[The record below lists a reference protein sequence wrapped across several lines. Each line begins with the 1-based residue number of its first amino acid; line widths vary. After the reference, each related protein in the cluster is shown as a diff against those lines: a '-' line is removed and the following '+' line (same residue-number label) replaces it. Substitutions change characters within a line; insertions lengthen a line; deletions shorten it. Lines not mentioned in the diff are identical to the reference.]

1 MRTPGDPAA
10 AVDGARIAARLDAL
24 WEIAQAPGGG
34 ADRPAWSPAEA
45 AAMRLVAGWARDAG
59 LEPALDAHGNLWA
72 LPAGDGPVA
81 TSGSHVDS
89 VPAGGRYDGALGT
102 VLALEAAAALG
113 TGVLTCAAEEAPRFG
128 AGTLGSR
135 LLTDA
140 LDESELHSIADGEG
154 VTAAAA
160 RAAFLAELDGDLPRL
175 AGEPPLARV
184 KAHVEVHI
192 EPRHELR
199 GRGADLGVVERIAAP
214 HRHELVVE
222 GEAGHAGE
230 VAMGDRRDALA
241 AAAELVLAL
250 EAAARE
256 TAQRGPGTVATVGR
270 LAGGAGG
277 LGIHPAGAA
286 GGRLTVEPGA
296 VSIIPARAT
305 AALEVRGIDADA
317 IAAVEGALDAA
328 IADVEG
334 RRGVRVG
341 RRLLRGGAPIAL
353 DDALTRRALDAAHA
367 RGLAAVRTYPGAGH
381 DAGHL
386 AAKVP
391 AGLLFV
397 PLAGGQSH
405 TPYEAADDAHGVA
418 AARVLVD
425 VRPGR

>member
-1 MRTPGDPAA
+1 MGTVGDPAA
-10 AVDGARIAARLDAL
+10 RLDGARIAARLDAL

-45 AAMRLVAGWARDAG
+45 AVLCLVPGLARDAG
-59 LEPALDAHGNLWA
+59 LGPALDAHGNLWA
-72 LPAGDGPVA
+72 LPTGDVRVA
-81 TSGSHVDS
+81 TSGSHVDT
-89 VPAGGRYDGALGT
+89 VPAGGRYDGAPGT
-102 VLALEAAAALG
+102 VLALEAAIAVGA
-113 TGVLTCAAEEAPRFG
+113 GVLTCAAEEAPRFG

-135 LLTDA
+135 LLTGA
-140 LDESELHSIADGEG
+140 LDESELHSIADAEG

-160 RAAFLAELDGDLPRL
+160 RAAFLAELQEDLPRL
-175 AGEPPLARV
+175 DGDPPLARV

-250 EAAARE
+250 EAAARQA
-256 TAQRGPGTVATVGR
+256 AQRGPGTVATV
-270 LAGGAGG
+270 
-277 LGIHPAGAA
+277 
-286 GGRLTVEPGA
+286 GRLTVEPGA

-305 AALEVRGIDADA
+305 AALEVRGIEADA

-328 IADVEG
+328 IAEVER
-334 RRGVRVG
+334 RRGVRVA

-367 RGLAAVRTYPGAGH
+367 RGLAAVRTYSGAGH

-397 PLAGGQSH
+397 PLPGGQSP
-405 TPYEAADDAHGVA
+405 TPYEAADDADVRA

-425 VRPGR
+425 VLAAS

>member
-1 MRTPGDPAA
+1 MGAPGDPAA
-10 AVDGARIAARLDAL
+10 AVDAARIAARLDAL
-24 WEIAQAPGGG
+24 WHVAQAPGGG

-45 AAMRLVAGWARDAG
+45 AAMRLVAEWARQAG
-59 LEPALDAHGNLWA
+59 LEPALDAQGNLWA
-72 LPAGDGPVA
+72 LPAGDGPMA
-81 TSGSHVDS
+81 TSGSHVDT

-135 LLTDA
+135 LLTGA
-140 LDESELHSIADGEG
+140 LDDSELESIADAEG

-160 RAAFLAELDGDLPRL
+160 RAAFLAELQDDLPRL

-184 KAHVEVHI
+184 KSHVEVHI
-192 EPRHELR
+192 EPRHELLA
-199 GRGADLGVVERIAAP
+199 RGADLGVVERIAAP

-250 EAAARE
+250 EAAARAAAE
-256 TAQRGPGTVATVGR
+256 RGPGTVATV
-270 LAGGAGG
+270 
-277 LGIHPAGAA
+277 
-286 GGRLTVEPGA
+286 GRLTVEPGA

-305 AALEVRGIDADA
+305 AALEVRGIEADA

-367 RGLAAVRTYPGAGH
+367 RGLAAVRTYSGAGH

-405 TPYEAADDAHGVA
+405 TPYEAADDADVLA

-425 VRPGR
+425 VLAAS

>member
-1 MRTPGDPAA
+1 MSPPADPAA
-10 AVDGARIAARLDAL
+10 AIDGARIAARLDAL
-24 WEIAQAPGGG
+24 WGLAQAPGGG

-72 LPAGDGPVA
+72 LAAGDGPVA
-81 TSGSHVDS
+81 TSGSHVDT
-89 VPAGGRYDGALGT
+89 VPAGGRFDGALGT

-135 LLTDA
+135 LVTGA
-140 LDESELHSIADGEG
+140 IDESELDAMTDADG

-160 RAAFLAELDGDLPRL
+160 RAAFLAELDDLPRL
-175 AGEPPLARV
+175 DAAPPLARV
-184 KAHVEVHI
+184 RAHVEVHI

-230 VAMGDRRDALA
+230 VAMADRRDALA

-250 EAAARE
+250 EDAARG
-256 TAQRGPGTVATVGR
+256 AAGRWPGTVATVGR
-270 LAGGAGG
+270 LG
-277 LGIHPAGAA
+277 
-286 GGRLTVEPGA
+286 VEPGA

-305 AALEVRGIDADA
+305 AALEVRGIEADA
-317 IAAVEGALDAA
+317 IVAVEGALDAA
-328 IADVEG
+328 IAEVER
-334 RRGVRVG
+334 RRGVRVA
-341 RRLLRGGAPIAL
+341 RRLVRGGAPIAL
-353 DDALTRRALDAAHA
+353 DDGLAERALNAARA
-367 RGLAAVRTYPGAGH
+367 RGLSAVRTYSGAGH

-386 AAKVP
+386 AAKVR

-405 TPYEAADDAHGVA
+405 TPQEAADDGDVLA

-425 VRPGR
+425 VLAAN

>member
-1 MRTPGDPAA
+1 MSAPGDPAA
-10 AVDGARIAARLDAL
+10 TVDGARIAARLDAL
-24 WEIAQAPGGG
+24 WDVAQAPGGG

-45 AAMRLVAGWARDAG
+45 AAMRLVAEWAREAG
-59 LEPALDAHGNLWA
+59 LDPALDAHGNLWA

-81 TSGSHVDS
+81 TSGSHVDT

-113 TGVLTCAAEEAPRFG
+113 TGVVTCAAEEAPRFG

-135 LLTDA
+135 LLTGG
-140 LDESELHSIADGEG
+140 LDEAELETITDAEG
-154 VTAAAA
+154 VTAGAA
-160 RAAFLAELDGDLPRL
+160 RAAFLAELEGDVPRL

-184 KAHVEVHI
+184 TAHVEVHI

-199 GRGADLGVVERIAAP
+199 GRGAGLGVVERIAAP

-230 VAMGDRRDALA
+230 VAMADRRDALA

-256 TAQRGPGTVATVGR
+256 TAQRGPGTVATV
-270 LAGGAGG
+270 
-277 LGIHPAGAA
+277 
-286 GGRLTVEPGA
+286 GRLTVEPGA

-328 IADVEG
+328 IADVER
-334 RRGVRVG
+334 RRGVRVA
-341 RRLLRGGAPIAL
+341 RRLLRGGDPIAL
-353 DDALTRRALDAAHA
+353 DDALARRALDAAQA
-367 RGLAAVRTYPGAGH
+367 RGLRAVRTYSGAGH

-386 AAKVP
+386 AARVP

-405 TPYEAADDAHGVA
+405 TPQEAADDADVLA
-418 AARVLVD
+418 AARVLID
-425 VRPGR
+425 VLAAS

>member
-1 MRTPGDPAA
+1 MGTASDPAELI
-10 AVDGARIAARLDAL
+10 DGARIAARLDTL
-24 WEIAQAPGGG
+24 WDVARAPGGG

-45 AAMRLVAGWARDAG
+45 AALRLVAGGAADAG

-81 TSGSHVDS
+81 TSGSHVDT
-89 VPAGGRYDGALGT
+89 VPAGVRYAGALGT
-102 VLALEAAAALG
+102 VLALEAAAALD

-135 LLTDA
+135 LLTGA
-140 LDESELHSIADGEG
+140 LDEAQLESMTDADR
-154 VTAAAA
+154 VTAARA
-160 RAAFLAELDGDLPRL
+160 RAAFLAELDALPRL
-175 AGEPPLARV
+175 GAAPPLARV
-184 KAHVEVHI
+184 RAHVEVHI
-192 EPRHELR
+192 EPRHELLAR
-199 GRGADLGVVERIAAP
+199 GPALGLVGGIAAP

-230 VAMGDRRDALA
+230 VAMDDRRDALA

-250 EAAARE
+250 EAAGRDA
-256 TAQRGPGTVATVGR
+256 AQRGPGTVATV
-270 LAGGAGG
+270 
-277 LGIHPAGAA
+277 
-286 GGRLTVEPGA
+286 GRLTVEPGA

-305 AALEVRGIDADA
+305 AALEVRGIEADA

-367 RGLAAVRTYPGAGH
+367 RGLAAVRTYSGAGH

-405 TPYEAADDAHGVA
+405 TPQEAADDADVLA
-418 AARVLVD
+418 AAGVLID
-425 VRPGR
+425 VLAAS

>member
-1 MRTPGDPAA
+1 MRAPGDRAA
-10 AVDGARIAARLDAL
+10 AVDGARIAARLDAR
-24 WEIAQAPGGG
+24 WNVAQAPGGG
-34 ADRPAWSPAEA
+34 ADRPAWSPAEP
-45 AAMRLVAGWARDAG
+45 AAMRLVAEWARAAG

-135 LLTDA
+135 LLTGA
-140 LDESELHSIADGEG
+140 LDDSELASIADAEG

-160 RAAFLAELDGDLPRL
+160 RAAFLAELQEDLPRL
-175 AGEPPLARV
+175 DGDPPLARV

-241 AAAELVLAL
+241 AAAELLLAL
-250 EAAARE
+250 EAAARAAAE
-256 TAQRGPGTVATVGR
+256 RGPGTVATV
-270 LAGGAGG
+270 
-277 LGIHPAGAA
+277 
-286 GGRLTVEPGA
+286 GRLTVEPGA

-305 AALEVRGIDADA
+305 AALEVRGIEADA

-328 IADVEG
+328 IADVDG
-334 RRGVRVG
+334 RRGVRGGGRPARGG
-341 RRLLRGGAPIAL
+341 RRAGAPTPLAAAL
-353 DDALTRRALDAAHA
+353 ARPALAAAHA
-367 RGLAAVRTYPGAGH
+367 RGLAAVRTYSGAGH
-381 DAGHL
+381 DAGH
-386 AAKVP
+386 
-391 AGLLFV
+391 
-397 PLAGGQSH
+397 
-405 TPYEAADDAHGVA
+405 
-418 AARVLVD
+418 
-425 VRPGR
+425 

>member
-1 MRTPGDPAA
+1 MRAPGDRAA
-10 AVDGARIAARLDAL
+10 AVDGARIAAHLDAL
-24 WEIAQAPGGG
+24 WHVAEAPGGG

-45 AAMRLVAGWARDAG
+45 AAMRLVAEWARQAG
-59 LEPALDAHGNLWA
+59 LEPALNAQGNLWA
-72 LPAGDGPVA
+72 LPAGDGPMA
-81 TSGSHVDS
+81 TSGSHVDT

-102 VLALEAAAALG
+102 VLALEAAAALD

-135 LLTDA
+135 LLTGA
-140 LDESELHSIADGEG
+140 LDDSELDSIADAEG

-160 RAAFLAELDGDLPRL
+160 RAAFLAELREDLPRL
-175 AGEPPLARV
+175 DGDPPLARV

-230 VAMGDRRDALA
+230 GAMGDRRDALA
-241 AAAELVLAL
+241 AAAERVLAL

-256 TAQRGPGTVATVGR
+256 AAAREAAERGAGTVATV
-270 LAGGAGG
+270 
-277 LGIHPAGAA
+277 
-286 GGRLTVEPGA
+286 GRLTVEPGA

-305 AALEVRGIDADA
+305 AALEVRGIEGDA

-328 IADVEG
+328 IADVER
-334 RRGVRVG
+334 RRGVRVA

-353 DDALTRRALDAAHA
+353 DDALTRRALDAAQA
-367 RGLAAVRTYPGAGH
+367 RGLTAVRTYSGAGH

-405 TPYEAADDAHGVA
+405 TPQEVADDADVLA
-418 AARVLVD
+418 AARVLID
-425 VRPGR
+425 VLAAS

>member
-1 MRTPGDPAA
+1 MAPPHDPAA

-45 AAMRLVAGWARDAG
+45 AAMRLVAEWARDAG
-59 LEPALDAHGNLWA
+59 LDPALDAHGNLWA

-81 TSGSHVDS
+81 TSGSHVDT

-102 VLALEAAAALG
+102 VLALEAAGAAG
-113 TGVLTCAAEEAPRFG
+113 TGLIVCAAEEAPRFG

-135 LLTDA
+135 LITGA
-140 LDESELHSIADGEG
+140 LDESELEAMTDADG

-160 RAAFLAELDGDLPRL
+160 RAAFLAELEDDLPRRD
-175 AGEPPLARV
+175 GPPPLERV
-184 KAHVEVHI
+184 SAHLEVHI

-230 VAMGDRRDALA
+230 VAMADRRDALA

-250 EAAARE
+250 EAAARD
-256 TAQRGPGTVATVGR
+256 AAPRWPGTVATVGR
-270 LAGGAGG
+270 LQ
-277 LGIHPAGAA
+277 
-286 GGRLTVEPGA
+286 VEPGA
-296 VSIIPARAT
+296 GSIIPARAT
-305 AALEVRGIDADA
+305 ALLEVRGIDGAA

-328 IADVEG
+328 IADVER
-334 RRGVRVG
+334 RRGVHVT
-341 RRLLRGGAPIAL
+341 RRLLRGGDPIAL
-353 DDALTRRALDAAHA
+353 DSDLTQRAMDAADT
-367 RGLAAVRTYPGAGH
+367 RGLTAVRTYSGAGH

-386 AAKVP
+386 AAKLP
-391 AGLLFV
+391 AGLVFV

-405 TPYEAADDAHGVA
+405 TPHEAADDADVLA
-418 AARVLVD
+418 AGRVLID
-425 VRPGR
+425 VLGAS

>member
-1 MRTPGDPAA
+1 MPGDPAA
-10 AVDGARIAARLDAL
+10 AIDGARIAARLDAL

-59 LEPALDAHGNLWA
+59 LDAALDAHGNLWA
-72 LPAGDGPVA
+72 LPAGGGAVA
-81 TSGSHVDS
+81 TSGSHVDT

-135 LLTDA
+135 LVTGALDAAELDAMTDA
-140 LDESELHSIADGEG
+140 DG
-154 VTAAAA
+154 VTAADA
-160 RAAFLAELDGDLPRL
+160 RAAFLADLGDLPRL
-175 AGEPPLARV
+175 DGPSPLERV
-184 KAHVEVHI
+184 KAHLEVHI

-250 EAAARE
+250 EQAARE
-256 TAQRGPGTVATVGR
+256 AARSRPGTVATVGR
-270 LAGGAGG
+270 LQ
-277 LGIHPAGAA
+277 
-286 GGRLTVEPGA
+286 VEPGA
-296 VSIIPARAT
+296 VSIIPARTT
-305 AALEVRGIDADA
+305 ALLEVRGIDGDA
-317 IAAVEGALDAA
+317 IAAVEGALDGA
-328 IADVEG
+328 IADVER
-334 RRGVRVG
+334 RRGVRVV
-341 RRLLRGGAPIAL
+341 RRLLRGGDPIAL
-353 DDALTRRALDAAHA
+353 HTGLTRRALDAAAA
-367 RGLAAVRTYPGAGH
+367 RGLTAVRTYSGAGH

-391 AGLLFV
+391 AGLVFV

-405 TPYEAADDAHGVA
+405 TPQEAADDADVLA

-425 VRPGR
+425 VLAAS

>member
-1 MRTPGDPAA
+1 MDAPGDPAA
-10 AVDGARIAARLDAL
+10 ALDGARIAARLDAL
-24 WEIAQAPGGG
+24 WDVAQAPGGG

-45 AAMRLVAGWARDAG
+45 AAMRLVAEWAREAG

-81 TSGSHVDS
+81 TSGSHVDT

-102 VLALEAAAALG
+102 VLALEAAAALR

-135 LLTDA
+135 LLTGA
-140 LDESELHSIADGEG
+140 LDEQELESITDAEG

-175 AGEPPLARV
+175 AGEPPHARV

-230 VAMGDRRDALA
+230 VAMADRRDALA

-256 TAQRGPGTVATVGR
+256 AAQRGPGTVATVGR
-270 LAGGAGG
+270 LQ
-277 LGIHPAGAA
+277 
-286 GGRLTVEPGA
+286 VEPGA

-305 AALEVRGIDADA
+305 AALEVRGIEADA

-328 IADVEG
+328 IADVER
-334 RRGVRVG
+334 RRGVRVA
-341 RRLLRGGAPIAL
+341 RRLLRGGDPIAL
-353 DDALTRRALDAAHA
+353 DDALARRALDAAHA
-367 RGLAAVRTYPGAGH
+367 RRLTAVRTYSGAGH

-405 TPYEAADDAHGVA
+405 TPHEAADDADVLA
-418 AARVLVD
+418 AARVLID
-425 VRPGR
+425 VLAAS